1 MTFEQLSS
9 NPWIL
14 VSAGVAISILF
25 VSIGSALLIKLLRA
39 SSART
44 TFKLDTTLVRALPFP
59 LALLSIALVIFVAQ
73 ELINYTQ
80 VTEFAGSQYSEN
92 IFKVLTIMALIIFG
106 DRFLQGVISDYSQN
120 SEILKSGIYVIK
132 GITKAFIYVIGIM
145 ILLGTLGI
153 SITPLL
159 TSVGITSLAVALA
172 LRPTLEN
179 FFSGVQIVADKPF
192 RIGDFIELDSGE
204 QGFVE
209 KIVWRSTWVRML
221 PNNTVIMPNSVLSQ
235 SKIINYFYP
244 EK

>member
-80 VTEFAGSQYSEN
+80 VTEFAGS
-92 IFKVLTIMALIIFG
+92 
-106 DRFLQGVISDYSQN
+106 
-120 SEILKSGIYVIK
+120 
-132 GITKAFIYVIGIM
+132 
-145 ILLGTLGI
+145 
-153 SITPLL
+153 
-159 TSVGITSLAVALA
+159 
-172 LRPTLEN
+172 
-179 FFSGVQIVADKPF
+179 
-192 RIGDFIELDSGE
+192 
-204 QGFVE
+204 
-209 KIVWRSTWVRML
+209 
-221 PNNTVIMPNSVLSQ
+221 
-235 SKIINYFYP
+235 
-244 EK
+244 